1 MSLKERFIYQNIDVK
16 IVYQFKSVFN
26 PILRQWNKFKVIRRQ
41 LPNFY
46 PNNVYF
52 FTNNLDIETQSLSI
66 NYINPTNQNRLN
78 LIMKLHNEGWSNK
91 RIVTFLNLNG
101 IERRNKKDDYK
112 VKDIFMCLQK
122 LKIREKRKSNIKYKL
137 RKWEL

>member
-1 MSLKERFIYQNIDVK
+1 MVCNLRSTVPINPFNGPPSLPYELIKPS
-16 IVYQFKSVFN
+16 FKSACFN
-26 PILRQWNKFKVIRRQ
+26 LSLGSAPSL
-41 LPNFY
+41 LEP
-46 PNNVYF
+46 
-52 FTNNLDIETQSLSI
+52 FTNTLDIETQSLSI

-101 IERRNKKDDYK
+101 IKRRNKKDDYK
-112 VKDIFMCLQK
+112 VKKIFMCLKK

-137 RKWEL
+137 GKWELWREY

>member
-1 MSLKERFIYQNIDVK
+1 M
-16 IVYQFKSVFN
+16 YQFKSVFN
-26 PILRQWNKFKVIRRQ
+26 PIQRRWNKFKVIRRQ